1 MIENPKPENL
11 KNLNK
16 VENLNK
22 TNKTN
27 EIEESRKRFAKYV
40 ADYIANE
47 SDSFFDDEEN
57 NSLVIGI
64 NGEWGEGK
72 SKVKKEIEKQLDSIN
87 SLTDNLVNNSAINS
101 LKDFSVKDLIGNSIK
116 NQIQNRTKKPIKYF
130 EFGDWDYS
138 TKGNIYDDLFL
149 KLNENYN
156 LKEDFVEDY
165 KLQKLQ
171 NILQNRLKSQ
181 NSNSNIQEVVQNLQH
196 KIENQK
202 AQNSEI
208 QESKYKFLFVKF
220 ILYIEK
226 IINKAI
232 FSNFVFITSFTAGF
246 ISGVLYGL
254 SKNFTTELITFFISI
269 ISIILSSIYKFK
281 NELNKKSFLKP
292 LIENSNKKFV
302 IFIDD
307 VDRLSKEEILNLI
320 RIIRTNLNIKN
331 IIYVLFYSKEIV
343 AKAISEDYFDG
354 YVYLEKIIDKDLTI
368 PKLSLTTYSN
378 KLFTLISNLAE
389 SNERF
394 KDEFDELS
402 KYNNKDNENNK
413 NNESDKNN
421 ENNETNK
428 LSNIIKTYF
437 SNMRKVYRFI
447 YNFEKRINY
456 LFNFANNNCCYSICI
471 FCLEVLKLNEEQI
484 YKKIRENPATYIGN
498 DFINELKSLEV
509 FITFYNKYISI
520 DNSFYNTKEAF
531 SASNIIRYLKSK
543 LSGFNETYDDNTD
556 ISNFLSKIRQCAD
569 EYDKKPES
577 NNMVIL
583 SNIKEKL
590 LAYVKKK
597 YTESHKS
604 IENGTRVDDYYDI
617 NNVLSLFEFKNFYN
631 NLIQEKLDEL
641 LNKYFNNIKVDY
653 THRMAIFDLLNI
665 CFNTS
670 KDLHKNNQGK
680 AHITYREYYTE
691 YFD

>member
-1 MIENPKPENL
+1 MAENQKHL
-11 KNLNK
+11 H
-16 VENLNK
+16 
-22 TNKTN
+22 
-27 EIEESRKRFAKYV
+27 EIEDTRKKFAKYV
-40 ADYIANE
+40 ADFIANE

-87 SLTDNLVNNSAINS
+87 DLVNNLATNDSVNS
-101 LKDFSVKDLIGNSIK
+101 LINNSTK
-116 NQIQNRTKKPIKYF
+116 NSTKKSIKYF

-138 TKGNIYDDLFL
+138 SKGNIYDNLFL

-156 LKEDFVEDY
+156 LKEDFVKDY
-165 KLQKLQ
+165 RLQKLQ
-171 NILQNRLKSQ
+171 DRLKSQ
-181 NSNSNIQEVVQNLQH
+181 NSNSNTLEEVQNLQN
-196 KIENQK
+196 KIKNQK
-202 AQNSEI
+202 AQNPEI

-232 FSNFVFITSFTAGF
+232 FSNFVFLTSPIIGF
-246 ISGVLYGL
+246 IIGILYEL
-254 SKNFTTELITFFISI
+254 SKIFTTELITFFISF
-269 ISIILSSIYKFK
+269 ISIIIGSIYKFK
-281 NELNKKSFLKP
+281 NELDKKSFLKP

-368 PKLSLTTYSN
+368 PKLSFTTYSN
-378 KLFTLISNLAE
+378 KLFALINNLAE
-389 SNERF
+389 GNERY
-394 KDEFDELS
+394 KKEFDELS
-402 KYNNKDNENNK
+402 EYNNKDNEI
-413 NNESDKNN
+413 DKNS
-421 ENNETNK
+421 EVKK
-428 LSNIIKTYF
+428 LSNIVKIYF
-437 SNMRKVYRFI
+437 SNMRKIYRFI

-471 FCLEVLKLNEEQI
+471 FCLEVLKLNEEKI
-484 YKKIRENPATYIGN
+484 YKTIRENPTIYIGD
-498 DFINELKSLEV
+498 DFINELKSLETFMV
-509 FITFYNKYISI
+509 FYNNYISK
-520 DNSFYNTKEAF
+520 DNSFFNIKEDF

-543 LSGFNETYDDNTD
+543 LSGFNEIYDDNTD
-556 ISNFLSKIRQCAD
+556 ISGFLSKIRQYAD
-569 EYDKKPES
+569 QYDNKPQS
-577 NNMVIL
+577 NNTVIIN
-583 SNIKEKL
+583 NIKEKL

-604 IENGTRVDDYYDI
+604 IEYDVRVDSCYDI
-617 NNVLSLFEFKNFYN
+617 NNILSLFEFKNLYN
-631 NLIQEKLDEL
+631 DLIQDKLDGFF
-641 LNKYFNNIKVDY
+641 NKYFNNIKTDY
-653 THRMAIFDLLNI
+653 THKIAIFDLLNI
-665 CFNTS
+665 CFNETKS
-670 KDLHKNNQGK
+670 LHKDTGEK
-680 AHITYREYYTE
+680 AHITYRDYYTE